1 MDGADTTRDAVAA
14 AFKEVAA
21 REPAPAPE
29 LAAEPAPEPASAAP
43 ASEPEAKEPKEA
55 APVRDGKG
63 RFIVPPKQKP
73 AEQGKHP
80 AASSGAPAPTGQGG
94 AVSVPPPVAGV
105 APPAS
110 PALEAL
116 KPPQDWRAT
125 AREKWAALPREVQE
139 EALRLHVETKKTLQE
154 HAELRKSFDTYRQ
167 ATSPYEGMIRA
178 EGLEPAQ
185 AVGLL
190 LQREAALRTA
200 PMQTRAQIIAHGIKT
215 FLGTDEQAI
224 KLLAD
229 ALDASP
235 QQGQPRAP
243 QQIDPNQIIA
253 QAEQRLMQR
262 MTEARN
268 QQLTSSAQSEIEA
281 FAQSHE
287 FLDEPDPETGL
298 TVADDMANLMSAAAD
313 RGKALTPDD
322 AYKQAIRRHTVAN
335 KIVQQREAAKAATAK
350 AATTQAARAAS
361 SSIKSEPSS
370 PANGKPRD
378 VREAVSQA
386 YYAQKNAH

>member
-1 MDGADTTRDAVAA
+1 MPDGVDTTRDAVAA
-14 AFKEVAA
+14 AFKEVQS
-21 REPAPAPE
+21 R
-29 LAAEPAPEPASAAP
+29 EPASAPEPVVESAPEPSASAP
-43 ASEPEAKEPKEA
+43 ASEPEGGEA
-55 APVRDGKG
+55 AKDSKVRDGKG

-73 AEQGKHP
+73 AASEKVP
-80 AASSGAPAPTGQGG
+80 ASAASAGQGG
-94 AVSVPPPVAGV
+94 AVSVPPPVVGA

-116 KPPQDWRAT
+116 KPPQDWRAQ
-125 AREKWAALPREVQE
+125 AREIWGQVPRPAQE

-154 HAELRKSFDTYRQ
+154 MADLRKNWQSYQQT
-167 ATSPYEGMIRA
+167 TSPYEAMIRA
-178 EGLEPAQ
+178 EGLEPTQ

-243 QQIDPNQIIA
+243 QQFDPNQIIA

-262 MTEARN
+262 LTTARN
-268 QQLTSSAQSEIEA
+268 ESMTTSAQGEVDA
-281 FAQSHE
+281 FAQGHE
-287 FLDEPDPETGL
+287 FMDEPDPETGL
-298 TVADDMANLMSAAAD
+298 TVAEDMANLMAAGISRD
-313 RGKALTPDD
+313 KAISFDD
-322 AYKQAIRRHTVAN
+322 AYKLAIKRHSVAN
-335 KIVQQREAAKAATAK
+335 KIVSQREAAKAATAK
-350 AATTQAARAAS
+350 AATTQASRAAS
-361 SSIKSEPSS
+361 SSIKSEPSG
-370 PANGKPRD
+370 PANGKPSTD
-378 VREAVSQA
+378 VRAEVSKN
-386 YYAQKNAH
+386 YYAQKNAQH

>member
-14 AFKEVAA
+14 AFKEVQS
-21 REPAPAPE
+21 REPTPAPE
-29 LAAEPAPEPASAAP
+29 PAAEPAPEPASTAP
-43 ASEPEAKEPKEA
+43 EPEAAEPSKDSK
-55 APVRDGKG
+55 VRDGKG

-125 AREKWAALPREVQE
+125 AREKWGSLPREVQE
-139 EALRLHVETKKTLQE
+139 EALRLHVETKKTLSE
-154 HAELRKSFDTYRQ
+154 AAELRKSFQTYQQ
-167 ATSPYEGMIRA
+167 ATQPYEGMIRA

-215 FLGTDEQAI
+215 FLGTDDNAI
-224 KLLAD
+224 QLLAD
-229 ALDASP
+229 ALDRGPA
-235 QQGQPRAP
+235 QQGQSRAP
-243 QQIDPNQIIA
+243 QQMDPNQIIA

-298 TVADDMANLMSAAAD
+298 TVADEMASLMSAAAD
-313 RGKALTPDD
+313 RGKALSPDD
-322 AYKQAIRRHTVAN
+322 AYKLAIRRHSVAN